1 MGNIRRGSNMSKE
14 IKGIDQQLNK
24 KDKELVSEIIW
35 DAVQQALPDT
45 PGITG
50 ISYTINVTYEE
61 EE

>member
-1 MGNIRRGSNMSKE
+1 MSKE
-14 IKGIDQQLNK
+14 IKGIDKQLNK
-24 KDKELVSEIIW
+24 KDNELVSEIIW
-35 DAVQQALPDT
+35 DAVQEALPDT